1 LIMKNYVQS
10 GEIITVTA
18 PADCKSGDPVAVG
31 SIFGVACYD
40 AANGTDLELNTDGV
54 FDLPKV
60 TTDVIG
66 QGDRLYFDSTAGKL
80 TKTAGTGSK
89 PLVGFAVVAAGNG
102 VTTVR
107 CNVGWTGATGP
118 A

>member
-1 LIMKNYVQS
+1 MKNYVQK

-40 AANGTDLELNTDGV
+40 AANGTDVELNTDGV

-60 TTDVIG
+60 TTDVIAA
-66 QGDRLYFDSTAGKL
+66 GDRVYYDSAAGKL
-80 TKTAGTGSK
+80 TKTAGSGSK
-89 PLVGFAVVAAGNG
+89 PLVGYAVTAAGNG

-107 CNVGWTGATGP
+107 CNVEWTGQTGP

>member
-1 LIMKNYVQS
+1 MKNYIQR
-10 GEIITVTA
+10 GDIITVTA
-18 PADCKSGDPVAVG
+18 PADVKSGDPVAVG

-40 AANGTDLELNTDGV
+40 AASGTDVELNTDGV

-60 TTDVIG
+60 TTDVIAA
-66 QGDRLYFDSTAGKL
+66 GDRLYYDSTAAKL
-80 TKTAGTGSK
+80 TNTAGTGSK
-89 PLVGFAVVAAGNG
+89 LLVGFAVTAAGNG

-107 CNVGWTGATGP
+107 SNLEWTGQTGP